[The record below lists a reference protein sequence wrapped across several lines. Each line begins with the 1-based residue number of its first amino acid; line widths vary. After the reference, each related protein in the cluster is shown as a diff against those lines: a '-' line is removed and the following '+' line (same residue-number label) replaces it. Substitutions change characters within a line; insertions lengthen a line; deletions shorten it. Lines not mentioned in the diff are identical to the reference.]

1 MNNKT
6 IFGTYE
12 WAVKNAN
19 YINGCSHNCLYCYSK
34 EMAIRYKRKT
44 PENWEIEE
52 INYVQFNKT
61 FKNIGG
67 TIMFPSSH
75 DITPL
80 NLDKS
85 IEFLNR
91 LLNPGNK
98 VLIVSKPHLIV
109 IKRLCKELG
118 SFKEN
123 ILFRFT
129 IGSIDTETLKL
140 WEPNAPTFEERFS
153 ALKYAFKKG
162 FKTSVSCEPMLDNKT
177 FQLVKK
183 LEPYVSDSIWL
194 GKANFLIRRLKMNG
208 YNNNKTYKLAI
219 DLLDSQN
226 EASINNLYDLL
237 KHNKKVK
244 WKESIKKIVNL
255 DLSQVKG
262 LDK

>member
-44 PENWEIEE
+44 PDNWEKEE
-52 INYVQFNKT
+52 INNAQFNKS
-61 FKNIGG
+61 FKKIDG

-75 DITPL
+75 DITPQ
-80 NLDKS
+80 NLEKS
-85 IEFLNR
+85 IEFLNK
-91 LLNPGNK
+91 LLIPGNK
-98 VLIVSKPHLIV
+98 VLIVSKPHLNV
-109 IKRLCKELG
+109 IKKLCKDLVNYRED
-118 SFKEN
+118 

-153 ALKYAFKKG
+153 ALKYAFKNG

-183 LEPYVSDSIWL
+183 LEPYVSDSIWI

-208 YNNNKTYKLAI
+208 NNNNKVKKLAI

-226 EASINNLYDLL
+226 EASINNLYSLL
-237 KHNKKVK
+237 KHNNKVK

-255 DLSQVKG
+255 DLPQEKG

>member
-12 WAVKNAN
+12 WAFKNAN
-19 YINGCSHNCLYCYSK
+19 FINGCSHNCLYCYSK

-44 PENWEIEE
+44 TKNWEKEE
-52 INYVQFNKT
+52 INFAQLNKT
-61 FKNIGG
+61 FKKIDG

-75 DITPL
+75 DITPA

-85 IEFLNR
+85 IEFLKK
-91 LLNPGNK
+91 LIIPGNK

-109 IKRLCKELG
+109 IKRLCKEL
-118 SFKEN
+118 SNYKKDM
-123 ILFRFT
+123 LFRFT
-129 IGSIDTETLKL
+129 IGSIDTQTLKS

-153 ALKYAFKKG
+153 ALKYAFKSG

-194 GKANFLIRRLKMNG
+194 GKANFLLRRLKMNG
-208 YNNNKTYKLAI
+208 NKSTKALKLAT

-226 EASINNLYDLL
+226 EANINELYNLL

-255 DLSQVKG
+255 DLAQVKG